1 MKKSTIKS
9 IQNRNI
15 EQESK
20 DESSVGSE
28 SNNDS
33 LDDLELDKISS
44 N

>member
-20 DESSVGSE
+20 DESSAGSE